1 MINEGQKSTPENGS
15 VLFIGSDVI
24 GRGENYELGSLLMQK
39 FLHEVG
45 GHRQAPMALVL
56 MNNGVKLVVEGSL
69 VAGELKRLEEN
80 NIEIL
85 ACGTCLSR
93 LQLTD
98 QVIAGKISN
107 MSDITAILLNATKV
121 ISL

>member
-1 MINEGQKSTPENGS
+1 MTEKQELKPIKGS

-39 FLHEVG
+39 FLHELG
-45 GHRQAPMALVL
+45 WHRFKPKTIVL
-56 MNNGVKLVVEGSL
+56 MNNGVKLVTVDSL
-69 VAGELKRLEEN
+69 EVGELKQLEN
-80 NIEIL
+80 QGVDIL

-93 LQLTD
+93 LELTAK
-98 QVIAGKISN
+98 VAVGKVSN
-107 MSDITAILLNATKV
+107 MTDIANILLGAEKV